1 MQGLGAYRLSNEQAG
16 AVMNEIA
23 QLIGYGV
30 MVCTAVGIVAL
41 VLFVLS
47 HVCVKIVNKWIK
59 AMMRAYDL
67 NTLRKTMRQ
76 LESEGKVRRKE
87 VDHG

>member
-1 MQGLGAYRLSNEQAG
+1 
-16 AVMNEIA
+16 MNEIA
-23 QLIGYGV
+23 QWLGYGV
-30 MVCTAVGIVAL
+30 MVCASAALLAL

-47 HVCVKIVNKWIK
+47 YACVVIVNKWIK

-76 LESEGKVRRKE
+76 LEAEGKVRKKE
-87 VDHG
+87 VQP